1 MQRKF
6 ISRRSFLKCAG
17 VGAVTAAAAGLLAG
31 CGDSDSS
38 SSSAASSAAPAE
50 PADPNKPY
58 AGVTLYYAATDTEA
72 TGPEMQDIVAM
83 VKEKTGINIEFNI
96 IPKADTGEVDKRL
109 VSLQAGDALDIVY
122 GTVAQLKVFYDA
134 GVLEPL
140 DEMAGADGSYDK
152 AQFGMFVCGGWAA
165 SMLPDTEK
173 YPRDWQCVILPMP
186 YPEGQEPST
195 LTVPGCY
202 AVPSTSQNK
211 EAAFEAVRCIAEN
224 QYTLGYGRVPARVDL
239 TDEETTDYIENG
251 LVPTYAATDNIPAEQ
266 FKAAWFDPARKVLSE
281 KIVGTAD
288 TTISQIWTS
297 EAPLYGMG
305 QQDLDTTMQNIFD
318 RSNEAIKEAELY

>member
-31 CGDSDSS
+31 CGGSDSS

-58 AGVTLYYAATDTEA
+58 AGVYPWNAFPS
-72 TGPEMQDIVAM
+72 TGVA
-83 VKEKTGINIEFNI
+83 N
-96 IPKADTGEVDKRL
+96 
-109 VSLQAGDALDIVY
+109 
-122 GTVAQLKVFYDA
+122 
-134 GVLEPL
+134 
-140 DEMAGADGSYDK
+140 ADGSYDK

-239 TDEETTDYIENG
+239 TDEETADYIENG

-266 FKAAWFDPARKVLSE
+266 FKAAWFDPTRKVLSE

-305 QQDLDTTMQNIFD
+305 QQDLDTTMQNILD

>member
-17 VGAVTAAAAGLLAG
+17 MGAVTAAAAGLLAG
-31 CGDSDSS
+31 CGGSDSS
-38 SSSAASSAAPAE
+38 SSSTASSAAAAE

-140 DEMAGADGSYDK
+140 DELASAASYDK

-202 AVPSTSQNK
+202 AVPSTSKNK

-224 QYTLGYGRVPARVDL
+224 QVEAAEIDGANKWQQIKNVVIPAVAPTTFFLTISSIITSLQNFTVIQSL
-239 TDEETTDYIENG
+239 TDGGPGQATTVMSLNIVNTAFVKYETS
-251 LVPTYAATDNIPAEQ
+251 YAAAQ
-266 FKAAWFDPARKVLSE
+266 ALVMFA
-281 KIVGTAD
+281 IVMVITLIQWRGQKKWAD
-288 TTISQIWTS
+288 Q
-297 EAPLYGMG
+297 
-305 QQDLDTTMQNIFD
+305 
-318 RSNEAIKEAELY
+318 

>member
-17 VGAVTAAAAGLLAG
+17 MGAVTAAAAGLLAG
-31 CGDSDSS
+31 CGGSDSS
-38 SSSAASSAAPAE
+38 SSSTASSAAAAE

-140 DEMAGADGSYDK
+140 DELASAASYDK

-173 YPRDWQCVILPMP
+173 
-186 YPEGQEPST
+186 
-195 LTVPGCY
+195 
-202 AVPSTSQNK
+202 
-211 EAAFEAVRCIAEN
+211 
-224 QYTLGYGRVPARVDL
+224 
-239 TDEETTDYIENG
+239 
-251 LVPTYAATDNIPAEQ
+251 
-266 FKAAWFDPARKVLSE
+266 
-281 KIVGTAD
+281 
-288 TTISQIWTS
+288 
-297 EAPLYGMG
+297 
-305 QQDLDTTMQNIFD
+305 
-318 RSNEAIKEAELY
+318 

>member
-1 MQRKF
+1 MKQSGAEHYKADGTSNYDDTRFRDSVEFFYSLGNELQIQPDITTYK
-6 ISRRSFLKCAG
+6 AG
-17 VGAVTAAAAGLLAG
+17 VYPWNAFPST
-31 CGDSDSS
+31 
-38 SSSAASSAAPAE
+38 
-50 PADPNKPY
+50 
-58 AGVTLYYAATDTEA
+58 GVA
-72 TGPEMQDIVAM
+72 
-83 VKEKTGINIEFNI
+83 N
-96 IPKADTGEVDKRL
+96 
-109 VSLQAGDALDIVY
+109 
-122 GTVAQLKVFYDA
+122 
-134 GVLEPL
+134 
-140 DEMAGADGSYDK
+140 ADGSYDK

-266 FKAAWFDPARKVLSE
+266 FKAAWFDPTRKVLSE

-305 QQDLDTTMQNIFD
+305 QQDLDTTMQNILD